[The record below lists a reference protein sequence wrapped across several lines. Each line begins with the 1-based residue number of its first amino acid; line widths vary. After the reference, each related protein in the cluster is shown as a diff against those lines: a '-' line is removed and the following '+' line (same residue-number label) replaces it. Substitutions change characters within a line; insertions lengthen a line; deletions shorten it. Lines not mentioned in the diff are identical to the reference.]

1 MKQYMKWYN
10 VLDMLKLD
18 DNNTIAISTDT
29 VLPFFLNSKNSE
41 ILYNTLSHH
50 FLPQKSQQ

>member
-29 VLPFFLNSKNSE
+29 VLPFFLNSKNAE

-50 FLPQKSQQ
+50 FLAQKRQQ